1 VSEGERMEL
10 AIKNPIALT
19 TQNFL
24 TPKPKPKVKS
34 LRVFSVKCTASHS
47 SLDGAA
53 TGQPLSFLNIIFS
66 GIILYC

>member
-1 VSEGERMEL
+1 MEL
-10 AIKNPIALT
+10 AIKNHIALT

-34 LRVFSVKCTASHS
+34 LRVFSVKCTASLS

-53 TGQPLSFLNIIFS
+53 TGQPISFLTYLLPF
-66 GIILYC
+66 

>member
-24 TPKPKPKVKS
+24 TPKPKVKS
-34 LRVFSVKCTASHS
+34 LRVFSVKCTASLS

-53 TGQPLSFLNIIFS
+53 TGQPLSFLTYLLPF
-66 GIILYC
+66 